1 MEKPK
6 SLSIK
11 DFIVRKMSVKMLIP
25 EFTLDAVVSHQFY
38 SANQAMIN
46 AKSVELSG
54 FGTFFFNNKKA
65 IKKMEKHLSQK
76 ALFEKLM
83 NDDSLSDQRRNNA
96 RLKYDSA
103 ILAINAL
110 KPKLV
115 YNEIKSDLPGME
127 EQLISASSPERIDTN
142 NISGETKS
150 L

>member
-115 YNEIKSDLPGME
+115 YNETKSDLPGME
-127 EQLISASSPERIDTN
+127 EQLISTSSPERIDTN
-142 NISGETKS
+142 NISGEKIDM
-150 L
+150 

>member
-83 NDDSLSDQRRNNA
+83 NDHSLSDQRRNNA

-115 YNEIKSDLPGME
+115 YIETKSDLSGME
-127 EQLISASSPERIDTN
+127 EQLISTSSPERIDTN
-142 NISGETKS
+142 NVSGETKS

>member
-1 MEKPK
+1 MERPK

-11 DFIVRKMSVKMLIP
+11 DFIIRKMSVKMLVP
-25 EFTLDAVVSHQFY
+25 EFTLDAVVSHQFH
-38 SANQAMIN
+38 SANQAMTN

-54 FGTFFFNNKKA
+54 FGTFFFNNKKGL
-65 IKKMEKHLSQK
+65 KKMEKHLSQK

-83 NDDSLSDQRRNNA
+83 NDESLSDQRRNNA

-110 KPKLV
+110 KPKLT
-115 YNEIKSDLPGME
+115 YNETESDLHRME
-127 EQLISASSPERIDTN
+127 EQFVSTSSPEGIDTN
-142 NISGETKS
+142 NVSGENTN

>member
-25 EFTLDAVVSHQFY
+25 EFTLDAVVSHQFQ
-38 SANQAMIN
+38 SANQAMTHT
-46 AKSVELSG
+46 KSVELSG

-83 NDDSLSDQRRNNA
+83 NDDSLSAQRRNNA

-110 KPKLV
+110 KPKIT
-115 YNEIKSDLPGME
+115 YNEPESDLPGVE
-127 EQLISASSPERIDTN
+127 EQLISTSSPERIDTN
-142 NISGETKS
+142 NVSGETKH

>member
-115 YNEIKSDLPGME
+115 YNETKSDLPGME
-127 EQLISASSPERIDTN
+127 EQLISTSSPERIDTN

>member
-65 IKKMEKHLSQK
+65 IKRLGALNAKKQEVEKISINETLTEQK
-76 ALFEKLM
+76 
-83 NDDSLSDQRRNNA
+83 RNAA
-96 RLKYDSA
+96 RITLAQTITRIGLLKA
-103 ILAINAL
+103 
-110 KPKLV
+110 
-115 YNEIKSDLPGME
+115 
-127 EQLISASSPERIDTN
+127 RITYED
-142 NISGETKS
+142 
-150 L
+150 

>member
-110 KPKLV
+110 KPKLHSP
-115 YNEIKSDLPGME
+115 YGIIPPKTLIYKSGL
-127 EQLISASSPERIDTN
+127 SS
-142 NISGETKS
+142 
-150 L
+150 